1 MKKINFITGLLL
13 AIGVLPSCQSELD
26 DGAKGYG
33 YIQLSS
39 VDLNKEIET
48 SRSGG
53 EQLALDILDAEGVVR
68 KHADNWEDL
77 KAEPVLLPAGQEY
90 TVKAYSFGKDADA
103 QGFDAAPYYAGETK
117 KLVEAN
123 RSETVEVTC
132 RLAQAMVSIA
142 YTDNFKAAFG
152 DEVSCTLTNGQED
165 SDLNLLFGPV
175 ETRPAYVKAD
185 QALVAALALP
195 GGKTFSQQLVERAA
209 AAYHY
214 KVTFD
219 MTDGNGDFN
228 VTVDPSKR
236 EYTVILKV
244 PTASPD
250 LQTEDIANDAS
261 KVWGQFAYLSGTCK
275 LTEGEV
281 VFNYKKKVDADW
293 ITVPAELVDNAE
305 NTEANPEK
313 RYQAKVAPLELGTEY
328 EYYIACGDEQGATM
342 PFTTEALDAN
352 LTNLGF
358 DTWAQ
363 SGKNWFPN
371 ADASNS
377 YWATGN
383 KGVTIVGNS
392 TTVPVD
398 GSDAHSGKA
407 AKMETIGGVML
418 VGYAAGN
425 LFIGDYATNMGDP
438 ASSVSFG
445 RSYAGARPVKLSGY
459 YKYAPGTSM
468 SGGSVPADRTL
479 TVDECD
485 IYIKLWSGE
494 EVIAE
499 EHFVTNET
507 VSEYTKFELPITYK
521 DTAKR
526 PDKITIVATSSRYGG
541 EFSGMK
547 VVGQLSAGST
557 LWVDDFELSYY

>member
-13 AIGVLPSCQSELD
+13 AMGVLSSCQSELD

-132 RLAQAMVSIA
+132 RLAQAMVSVA

-152 DEVSCTLTNGQED
+152 DEVSCTLTNGQEA
-165 SDLNLLFGPV
+165 SDLNILFGPA
-175 ETRPAYVKAD
+175 ESRPAYVKAD
-185 QALVAALALP
+185 QALVATLALP
-195 GGKTFSQQLVERAA
+195 GGKTFSQQLVEKAA

-219 MTDGNGDFN
+219 MTDSSGDFN

-236 EYTVILKV
+236 EYNVILKV
-244 PTASPD
+244 PTTSPD

-261 KVWGQFAYLSGTCK
+261 KVWGQFAYLSGTCT

-281 VFNYKKKVDADW
+281 VFKYKKKADSDW
-293 ITVPAELVDNAE
+293 MTVPAEAVDGVE
-305 NTEANPEK
+305 NG
-313 RYQAKVAPLELGTEY
+313 YQAKVSPLDLGTEY
-328 EYYIACGDEQGATM
+328 EYYIACGTKQGATM
-342 PFTTEALDAN
+342 SFTTEALDAN

-358 DTWAQ
+358 ETWAQ
-363 SGKNWFPN
+363 NKKNWYPN

-383 KGVTIVGNS
+383 EGVTILKNSNTTPVEGTDAYSGN
-392 TTVPVD
+392 
-398 GSDAHSGKA
+398 KA
-407 AKMETIGGVML
+407 AKLETIDIAL

-425 LFIGDYATNMGDP
+425 LFIGDYETNMGNP
-438 ASSVSFG
+438 ASSVKFG
-445 RSYAGARPVKLSGY
+445 REYSGARPVKLSGY

-499 EHFVTNET
+499 EHFITNET

-521 DTAKR
+521 DTTKR
-526 PDKITIVATSSRYGG
+526 PNKITIVATSSRYGG
-541 EFSGMK
+541 EFNGMK
-547 VVGQLSAGST
+547 VVGQVSAGST